1 VIQASSDPIQR
12 QGPPAR
18 RANEGLD
25 AHRANHVTC
34 AAETG
39 HMDARAE
46 PMSVWGSD
54 TWGSRRSL
62 EPECGEACFAA
73 GAAEGRSHTETQA
86 GTVKPRAGQQEKGRA
101 RRAEGVLS
109 ALLTRA
115 AQW

>member
-1 VIQASSDPIQR
+1 MNLTPFL
-12 QGPPAR
+12 PAR
-18 RANEGLD
+18 RANQGLD

-54 TWGSRRSL
+54 AWGSRRSL
-62 EPECGEACFAA
+62 DPKCREACFAA
-73 GAAEGRSHTETQA
+73 GAAKSRSHTETQA
-86 GTVKPRAGQQEKGRA
+86 GTVKPSAGQQEKRDA
-101 RRAEGVLS
+101 RETGGVLS
-109 ALLTRA
+109 APLTRA

>member
-1 VIQASSDPIQR
+1 MTQASSDPIQR

-18 RANEGLD
+18 RANKGLD

-54 TWGSRRSL
+54 
-62 EPECGEACFAA
+62 
-73 GAAEGRSHTETQA
+73 AEGGRPL
-86 GTVKPRAGQQEKGRA
+86 KPK
-101 RRAEGVLS
+101 
-109 ALLTRA
+109 
-115 AQW
+115 W